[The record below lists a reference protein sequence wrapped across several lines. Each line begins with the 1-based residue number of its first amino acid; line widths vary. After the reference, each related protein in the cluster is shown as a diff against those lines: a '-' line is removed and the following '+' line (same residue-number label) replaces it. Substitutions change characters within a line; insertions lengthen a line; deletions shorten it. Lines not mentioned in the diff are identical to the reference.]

1 MNKDR
6 VLTNNTNEKCKRNF
20 NRYYNATNEK

>member
-20 NRYYNATNEK
+20 NRNYKVINEK